1 MAESIVKVPEIKDMD
16 YDFIAFSFKGKHSY
30 EDFGIYRTSDS
41 NTGYSENLSPSTKD
55 QTMDVPGQ
63 VGQYYLG
70 TQVKTKEFNIKFAF
84 DNLSENM
91 IKALRAWLSG
101 EELGDLW
108 FAEAPYKVYTAKVNG
123 IPTINTFAFYQDGKR
138 VYKGTGQIKFIC
150 YYPYAHT
157 PTWIEYRG
165 AKLDGKLASSYVHF
179 SNHEE
184 IEQALPGRL
193 DFIGTHELVD
203 IPTFPNYSYYVDFEY
218 NGKVYDTISA
228 SNYGPQDWKIKGL
241 DFKKGTDYSL
251 TVYYYF
257 DQPASGA
264 TPQYPS
270 FEGWRDGKQTIKI
283 LTNPV
288 DDNVKDWL
296 LKNLK
301 THIPDTPYGQLP
313 FTFKAKLKR
322 PGYHKLILHA
332 NNGTNDKFET
342 ECVYSGSSKTAS
354 YYLLQNVFSPVEQG
368 KGLYIKGWTRTKNG
382 TTVDSDL
389 SYGNTTNGS
398 GTKTLS
404 FEADTELYAVWS
416 NSYKVAFAKALQSY
430 ARDTYISAFL
440 GDSYTNHTGKQEYY
454 GCRISLDGEH
464 FTDLEDYYY
473 KGKFNTGGE
482 ISDYLTL
489 PYGAKIQVWV
499 QDDPNYRKTTCHILE
514 NGKTIAADNDPVYTY
529 TLRANTQIIFDWRLS
544 GIYKFGTSNWN
555 CYINTFTDTV
565 PDNILNG
572 IYQGAT

>member
-1 MAESIVKVPEIKDMD
+1 MAESIVKVPKIKEMD
-16 YDFIAFSFKGKHSY
+16 YDFIAFSFNGLHSF
-30 EDFGIYRTSDS
+30 EDFGIYRISDS
-41 NTGYSENLSPSTKD
+41 NTGYNENFSPSLKD
-55 QTMDVPGQ
+55 QTMEVPGQ
-63 VGQYYLG
+63 AGQYYLG
-70 TQVKTKEFNIKFAF
+70 TQHKTKEFNIKFAF
-84 DNLSENM
+84 DNMSENTL
-91 IKALRAWLSG
+91 KSLRSWLNGKDLG
-101 EELGDLW
+101 ELW

-123 IPTINTFAFYQDGKR
+123 VPTINALAFYQGGQR
-138 VYKGTGQIKFIC
+138 VYKGTGTVKFIC

-157 PTWIEYRG
+157 PKWVDYDG
-165 AKLDGKLASSYVHF
+165 ARLDGKISESYRHF
-179 SNHEE
+179 SNYEE

-193 DFIGTHELVD
+193 NFVGTHELVD
-203 IPTFPNYSYYVDFEY
+203 QPTYPAYTQTLDFEY
-218 NGKVYDTISA
+218 NGEVYDSFAYT
-228 SNYGPQDWKIKGL
+228 YLGPQSWNIQGL
-241 DFKKGTDYSL
+241 SFKRGTDVAH
-251 TVYYYF
+251 TVYYHF
-257 DQPASGA
+257 GA
-264 TPQYPS
+264 PTNGANPEYPS
-270 FEGWRDGKQTIKI
+270 FEGWKDGKQTIKI
-283 LTNPV
+283 LNNPT
-288 DDNVKDWL
+288 DDNTKDWL

-301 THIPDTPYGQLP
+301 TRFLDTPYGQLP

-342 ECVYSGSSKTAS
+342 ERAYSGTKKTAS

-389 SYGNTTNGS
+389 SYGNITDGS
-398 GTKTLS
+398 GRKTLS

-416 NSYKVAFAKALQSY
+416 NSYKVVFAKALQSY
-430 ARDTYISAFL
+430 ARDAYISAFL

-464 FTDLEDYYY
+464 FTDLGDGYY

-514 NGKTIAADNDPVYTY
+514 NGKTIVAENDPVYTY
-529 TLRANTQIIFDWRLS
+529 TLRANTQIVFDWRLS

-555 CYINTFTDTV
+555 CYINTFTDTI
-565 PDNILNG
+565 PDNISNG
-572 IYQGAT
+572 VYQGAT